1 MRAVPFLDI
10 IFNYVHL
17 LHAHSHVAFQGWIY
31 TVLFLLITKLFLDDN
46 LIKKGKYKLQFGLT
60 LVALLG
66 IMVAFVLQGYA
77 LFSILF
83 SSLFQ
88 LLNYWFAFR
97 FFKDVKNSEKAK
109 RHSFSLKFIKVG
121 FWMMILSTVGPWVVG
136 ILSAKGLNGSE
147 FYDAALYFFLHFQYN
162 GWFTFAIL
170 GICFYLLEKYSITFK
185 QKEARLF
192 YILFTLAV
200 IPSYFLSLLGLSFR
214 NYIIAFGYISAILQ
228 LISLFYLIKCLRG
241 NLTSLKGQINYWA
254 LLLLKIVAFTFVLK
268 IVLQFASVLPIFK
281 QLAFSNHFLI
291 IAYIHLVM
299 IGVISFFLLA
309 SLFQLRWITLTSVLS
324 KVGVSMLIV
333 GFVLSELILVLM
345 GLGIPFDKSQL
356 LLIVFSALM
365 VIGIMFIL
373 IEQFL
378 KNTPLIS
385 TKKQSC
391 LKPQE

>member
-1 MRAVPFLDI
+1 MRAVPFFDI

-31 TVLFLLITKLFLDDN
+31 SALFLLISKLYIDDN
-46 LIKKGKYKLQFGLT
+46 IIKEKKYSLYFKLTILT
-60 LVALLG
+60 ILG
-66 IMVAFVLQGYA
+66 IIVSFLFQGYA

-97 FFKDVKNSEKAK
+97 FFKDVRISQKAK
-109 RHSFSLKFIKVG
+109 KHAFSLKFIKVG

-170 GICFYLLEKYSITFK
+170 GIFFYLLEKYSIHFK
-185 QKEARLF
+185 QKEAQLF
-192 YILFTLAV
+192 YILFALAV
-200 IPSYFLSLLGLSFR
+200 IPSYFLSLLGMSFR
-214 NYIIAFGYISAILQ
+214 NYIIAFSYISAILQ
-228 LISLFYLIKCLRG
+228 LIGLYYFIKSLIG
-241 NLTSLKGQINYWA
+241 NLTSFKERINYWTF
-254 LLLLKIVAFTFVLK
+254 LLLKIAAFTFMLK
-268 IVLQFASVLPIFK
+268 IVLQFASVFPVFK

-299 IGVISFFLLA
+299 IGFISFFLLA
-309 SLFQLRWITLTSVLS
+309 SLFQLRWITFPSVLS
-324 KVGVSMLIV
+324 KVGASMLIL

-345 GLGIPFDKSQL
+345 GLGILFNNNLLLLLVFSTLMAIGL
-356 LLIVFSALM
+356 LLI
-365 VIGIMFIL
+365 L
-373 IEQFL
+373 INQFL
-378 KNTPLIS
+378 KNTSVIP
-385 TKKQSC
+385 TKNN
-391 LKPQE
+391 LV